1 MSKRAAEIER
11 RRELAATVEA
21 REQIIRPKKK
31 RGGDELLVLT
41 NTSTT
46 CKTATQGR
54 RTELVKP
61 GGQAIVSERELDGLR
76 KGSGEHDRAFQKMEK
91 FNPNNPQHRD
101 LMRRHKGE

>member
-11 RRELAATVEA
+11 RKRLAATVEA
-21 REQIIRPKKK
+21 REQIIRPRK
-31 RGGDELLVLT
+31 RGGDDLLVLT

-46 CKTATQGR
+46 CKTATQDR

-76 KGSGEHDRAFQKMEK
+76 ARGGGEHDRAFQKTEK
-91 FNPNNPQHRD
+91 FDPNNPQHRD
-101 LMRRHKGE
+101 LMRRHKGG